1 MDIIIKTIL
10 CDIIPNV
17 LYTTMD
23 IVIKIMVYGLKHSY
37 VLHATMDIV
46 IKAIIENEINNLV
59 ITISKK
65 YAEVNK
71 SVF

>member
-1 MDIIIKTIL
+1 MRT
-10 CDIIPNV
+10 
-17 LYTTMD
+17 
-23 IVIKIMVYGLKHSY
+23 KHSD
-37 VLHATMDIV
+37 VLRATMDIV
-46 IKAIIENEINNLV
+46 IRTTIENEVNNLV